1 MPDSSGL
8 FRAAAEPPAD
18 TALDMAAVADRGR
31 ALRRRRQALLGGT
44 AVVVVLALASAASAL
59 VGYPQDVVQQ
69 DVVQQPASPPSTTRN
84 APPTP
89 SPTARTAVTA
99 APAPPPRSSAPVV
112 SSPAPAATVTLGIS
126 LLPAG
131 YSCRPGAPL
140 VRVKRVVPATQAVAT
155 AALEQ
160 LFAGSTAAE
169 RARGLESGFDRS
181 TAGLL
186 RAVRVRD
193 GVAYVDLHDL
203 LFTELSNAS
212 TSCGNV
218 AFTAQIEQ
226 TLRQFPTVSEVRFAV
241 EGDPVAYYEWAQIGC
256 PSPSRTGDRCDP
268 GPFQP
273 TPAG

>member
-1 MPDSSGL
+1 MPDLRGL
-8 FRAAAEPPAD
+8 FRAAAVPPAD

-59 VGYPQDVVQQ
+59 VGSAQ
-69 DVVQQPASPPSTTRN
+69 DVVQQPASPPSTTRS

-89 SPTARTAVTA
+89 SPTATTSATA
-99 APAPPPRSSAPVV
+99 APALPPPSSAPVA
-112 SSPAPAATVTLGIS
+112 SSPPPAATVTLGIS

-140 VRVKRVVPATQAVAT
+140 VRVERVVPATQAVAT
-155 AALEQ
+155 AALQQ
-160 LFAGSTAAE
+160 LFAGSTGVE
-169 RARGLESGFDRS
+169 RARGLESGFDQS
-181 TAGLL
+181 TADLL

-193 GVAYVDLHDL
+193 GVAYVDLRDL

-241 EGDPVAYYEWAQIGC
+241 EGDPAAYYEWAQIGC
-256 PSPSRTGDRCDP
+256 PNPSRTGDRCDP
-268 GPFQP
+268 GPFQS